1 LAKELAAQMLNK
13 PPPPG
18 RFSHI
23 GRWVGAGGTAL
34 VVCLVVASLAATGVI
49 DMALAFIAL
58 ALAWVVAVV
67 TAALSESIQRL
78 SIRKRIA
85 AVVLV
90 AVSVGLI
97 LFFVATYEMKYRL
110 ELTSVTPD
118 SLPSP
123 STQCAIPEDALAI
136 FVGGMVS
143 FGNQMPHII
152 VAMGR
157 NSDGNPFPLLAI
169 DKDRAGNLVIET
181 LRIFGG
187 DGKIITRIDRNEF
200 FINSNFRSK
209 RKDAHTLSV
218 FDDQDREVLFLHFL
232 NTKALLIRGI
242 FQRAPS
248 GQITVTDASVQLPR
262 GGVLKGGCIKN
273 GAIDLLY

>member
-1 LAKELAAQMLNK
+1 MLNK

-200 FINSNFRSK
+200 F
-209 RKDAHTLSV
+209 
-218 FDDQDREVLFLHFL
+218 DDQDREVLFLHFL